1 MTETLEPGDGP
12 KRPEKPP
19 LDIKP
24 PTTDT
29 TTRSARATEG
39 IVVRER
45 IPRQDSRDS
54 YKALQRELLAR
65 LDHLRS
71 EVREICD
78 AHVEN
83 VDAEITTLTDFL
95 EGSTEVRSPEDRK
108 ARTLKKWIT
117 VLDEMRIKPRKG
129 RRKDLKRVDEAV
141 RKLMNTAFE

>member
-1 MTETLEPGDGP
+1 MDT
-12 KRPEKPP
+12 
-19 LDIKP
+19 KP

-29 TTRSARATEG
+29 TTRTARATEA

-45 IPRQDSRDS
+45 IPRQGSRDS
-54 YKALQRELLAR
+54 YKSLQRELVAR

-78 AHVEN
+78 AYVEN
-83 VDAEITTLTDFL
+83 IDAEITTLANFL